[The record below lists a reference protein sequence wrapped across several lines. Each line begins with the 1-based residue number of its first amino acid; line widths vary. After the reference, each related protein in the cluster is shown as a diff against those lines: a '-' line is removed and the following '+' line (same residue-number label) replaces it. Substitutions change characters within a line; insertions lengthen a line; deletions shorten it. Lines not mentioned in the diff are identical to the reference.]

1 MRELVVGARGSALA
15 RRQTE
20 LVLETLRQ
28 AFPEMRVR
36 IQPIQTAADRQP
48 ERALEQ
54 LSDPGFFMKEL
65 EVALLAGEID
75 VAVHSMKDL
84 PTAIPEGLTI
94 AAITERED
102 PRDVLVARAGRT
114 LDTLPAGATVGTS
127 SPRRAAI
134 LRASR
139 PDLVIVPIR
148 GTVETRLRKM
158 ETGEVE
164 AVCLAGAGLCRLGMQ
179 ARITQWLSVEVF
191 LPAPGQGALGVEVRV
206 DDADARRIASAA
218 DHQPTRA
225 AVDAE
230 RALLRRLEGGCRV
243 PVGAL
248 ARIEGDRLSLT
259 AMLAALDG
267 SHIIRGTRSGSVDDA
282 SAVGTDLAE
291 ELLANGAAAPGT
303 VRREFGDP

>member
-1 MRELVVGARGSALA
+1 MREFVVGARGSALA

-28 AFPEMRVR
+28 AFPELRVR
-36 IQPIQTAADRQP
+36 IQSIRSAADRQP
-48 ERALEQ
+48 GRALEQ
-54 LSDPGFFMKEL
+54 LSGPGFFVKEL

-84 PTAIPEGLTI
+84 PTAIPDRLTI

-102 PRDVLVARAGRT
+102 PRDVLVARSGRT

-127 SPRRAAI
+127 SPRRAAH
-134 LRASR
+134 LRALR

-148 GTVETRLRKM
+148 GNVETRIRKV
-158 ETGEVE
+158 ETGEVD
-164 AVCLAGAGLCRLGMQ
+164 AVCLAGAGLCRLGMR
-179 ARITQWLSVEVF
+179 ARITQWLSVEVS
-191 LPAPGQGALGVEVRV
+191 LPAPGQGALGVEVRTE
-206 DDADARRIASAA
+206 DADARRIVSAS

-248 ARIEGDRLSLT
+248 ARVEGNQLFLAAT
-259 AMLAALDG
+259 LAALDG
-267 SHIIRGTRSGSVDDA
+267 SHVIRGTRSGSVDEA
-282 SAVGTDLAE
+282 SVVGNELAE
-291 ELLANGAAAPGT
+291 ELLANSAAAPGT
-303 VRREFGDP
+303 VGQEFGDP

>member
-1 MRELVVGARGSALA
+1 MRELIVGARGSALA

-28 AFPEMRVR
+28 AFPELRVR
-36 IQPIQTAADRQP
+36 IQSIRTAADRQP
-48 ERALEQ
+48 ERTLEQ
-54 LSDPGFFMKEL
+54 LSGPGFFVKEL

-84 PTAIPEGLTI
+84 PTAIPDGLTI
-94 AAITERED
+94 AAIIERED
-102 PRDVLVARAGRT
+102 PRDVLVARSGRT

-127 SPRRAAI
+127 SPRRAAH
-134 LRASR
+134 LRACR

-148 GTVETRLRKM
+148 GNVETRIRKV
-158 ETGEVE
+158 ETGEVD
-164 AVCLAGAGLCRLGMQ
+164 AVCLAGAGLCRLGMR
-179 ARITQWLSVEVF
+179 ARITQWLSEEVS
-191 LPAPGQGALGVEVRV
+191 LPAPGQGALGVEVRT
-206 DDADARRIASAA
+206 DDADARRIVSAA

-230 RALLRRLEGGCRV
+230 RALLRRLEGGCQI

-248 ARIEGDRLSLT
+248 ARVEGNRLFLAAT
-259 AMLAALDG
+259 LAALDG
-267 SHIIRGTRSGSVDDA
+267 SHVIRGTRSGSVDEA
-282 SAVGTDLAE
+282 TVVGNELAE

>member
-20 LVLETLRQ
+20 IVLETLRQ

-36 IQPIQTAADRQP
+36 IQPIRTAADRQP

-54 LSDPGFFMKEL
+54 FSDPGFFMKEL

-114 LDTLPAGATVGTS
+114 LETLPAGATVGTS

-139 PDLVIVPIR
+139 PDLIIVPIR
-148 GTVETRLRKM
+148 GTVETRLRKV
-158 ETGEVE
+158 ETGEVD

-179 ARITQWLSVEVF
+179 ARITQWLSVEAF
-191 LPAPGQGALGVEVRV
+191 LPAPGQGALGVEVRT
-206 DDADARRIASAA
+206 DDADARRIVSAA

-267 SHIIRGTRSGSVDDA
+267 SHVIRGTRSGSVDDA

-291 ELLANGAAAPGT
+291 ELLANGAAAPVT